1 MKNAKVLGVF
11 RFFIIFSYIND
22 RIGEISS
29 VPVVN
34 KSHRRPD
41 SFFLL
46 TLLLK
51 PLVENKFPLFKF
63 SFKKAFHH

>member
-22 RIGEISS
+22 RIGEITR
-29 VPVVN
+29 VPVV
-34 KSHRRPD
+34 KKPHKRPD

-46 TLLLK
+46 TWML
-51 PLVENKFPLFKF
+51 
-63 SFKKAFHH
+63 